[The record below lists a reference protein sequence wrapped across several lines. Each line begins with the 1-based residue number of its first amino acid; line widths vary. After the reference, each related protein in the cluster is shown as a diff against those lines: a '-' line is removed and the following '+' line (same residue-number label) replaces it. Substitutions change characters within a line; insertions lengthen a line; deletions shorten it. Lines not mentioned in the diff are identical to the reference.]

1 MRRTAT
7 ALLGLLPLCDTG
19 TALSSSRGAPERGQ
33 ELIAVAREALL
44 ADLRQEHPDLS
55 RFEVAPT
62 AHPVAPLPAGA
73 ELSAVVPGH
82 ALAAHECVWVSVR
95 RAGRSIASVPVW
107 FAVRAMGPVLV
118 MQRTHGAHEP
128 LDRSDVALEERDVV
142 GLVGRP
148 VDRET
153 DLSRLRT
160 RHAVAAGRVLL
171 QRDLEERPQIFA
183 GEEVNVGVTLH
194 SIAIATRAVA
204 LREARLGESVLLKNP
219 DSEQT
224 YRARV
229 TGPGRAE
236 VIDP

>member
-1 MRRTAT
+1 
-7 ALLGLLPLCDTG
+7 
-19 TALSSSRGAPERGQ
+19 
-33 ELIAVAREALL
+33 
-44 ADLRQEHPDLS
+44 
-55 RFEVAPT
+55 
-62 AHPVAPLPAGA
+62 
-73 ELSAVVPGH
+73 
-82 ALAAHECVWVSVR
+82 
-95 RAGRSIASVPVW
+95 
-107 FAVRAMGPVLV
+107 
-118 MQRTHGAHEP
+118 
-128 LDRSDVALEERDVV
+128 
-142 GLVGRP
+142 
-148 VDRET
+148 
-153 DLSRLRT
+153 
-160 RHAVAAGRVLL
+160 VLL